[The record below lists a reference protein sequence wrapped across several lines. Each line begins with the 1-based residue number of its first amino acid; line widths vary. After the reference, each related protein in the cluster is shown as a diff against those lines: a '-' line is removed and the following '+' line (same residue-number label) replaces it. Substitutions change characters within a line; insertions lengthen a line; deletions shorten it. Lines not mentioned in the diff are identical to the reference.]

1 MKERDNNKNKNEC
14 SNTFLPRVRGF
25 KFPKLCLTRIGLQL
39 EEMRDVSHPW
49 TVLLQLIRQLIDN
62 AVHNKAVRKENVS
75 KKTVY
80 LTDMLPVMQTA
91 WKYFKLTEVT
101 KHIVEFKN

>member
-14 SNTFLPRVRGF
+14 SNTFLSRVRGF

-49 TVLLQLIRQLIDN
+49 TVLL
-62 AVHNKAVRKENVS
+62 
-75 KKTVY
+75 
-80 LTDMLPVMQTA
+80 
-91 WKYFKLTEVT
+91 
-101 KHIVEFKN
+101 